1 MSIINALPASEPTV
15 AYLGP
20 RGTFSEEI
28 ALSFYRG
35 VEGCFTPYER
45 IDAVIRAVADGE
57 AAEGIVPVE
66 NSLDGSVNITL
77 DTLAHEVDLRVVKE
91 MVLPIRHNLLARADT
106 KHINVILSHPQALAQ
121 CRNYLREHYPG
132 AELVAVESTA
142 AAAYQVASGAKNT
155 AAIGSLRAARLYNL
169 AVPAVDIQDNPNNST
184 RFIVLARDAAAP
196 AGPNC
201 KTSVICQIN
210 GEKPGSLYEILGE
223 FARRQVNLTKIESRP
238 ARTGLGLYIFFL
250 DAEGSL
256 EDGNV
261 RAAVEAVR
269 ERSIWF
275 KSLGSYPICLV
286 KHKAE

>member
-1 MSIINALPASEPTV
+1 MTTARPQEAAEPKV

-28 ALSFYRG
+28 ALGFYRE
-35 VEGCFTPYER
+35 VEGSFTPYAT
-45 IDAVIRAVADGE
+45 IDAVIRAVASGE

-77 DTLAHEVDLRVVKE
+77 DTLAHEVDLRIFKE
-91 MVLPIRHNLLARADT
+91 MVLPIRHNLLTRADT

-121 CRNYLREHYPG
+121 CRSYLRENYPG

-142 AAAYQVASGAKNT
+142 AAAYQVASGAKNH
-155 AAIGSLRAARLYNL
+155 AAIGSLRAAGLYSL
-169 AVPAVDIQDNPNNST
+169 AVIAADIQDNPHNST
-184 RFIVLARDAAAP
+184 RFIVLVRDGKIASEAAR
-196 AGPNC
+196 
-201 KTSVICQIN
+201 KTSLICQIN
-210 GEKPGSLYEILGE
+210 GEKPGSLHDILGE

-238 ARTGLGLYIFFL
+238 ARTGLGQYIFFL

-261 RAAVEAVR
+261 RASVEAVR
-269 ERSIWF
+269 EKSLWF
-275 KSLGSYPICLV
+275 KSLGSYPVCMV
-286 KHKAE
+286 KSQDE

>member
-1 MSIINALPASEPTV
+1 MAQTCIKLAAGPRV

-35 VEGCFTPYER
+35 VDGEFTPYAS

-77 DTLAHEVDLRVVKE
+77 DTLAHEVDLSIVREIVR
-91 MVLPIRHNLLARADT
+91 PIRHNLLARDDT
-106 KHINVILSHPQALAQ
+106 RHVNVVLSHPQALAQ
-121 CRNYLREHYPG
+121 CRQYLRRHYPD

-142 AAAYQVASGAKNT
+142 AAAYQVASGAKHH
-155 AAIGSLRAARLYNL
+155 AAIGSARAAQLYGL
-169 AVPAVDIQDNPNNST
+169 KVTATDIQDNPLNST
-184 RFIVLARDAAAP
+184 RFIVLAQGAVRPEGAKV
-196 AGPNC
+196 
-201 KTSVICQIN
+201 KTSLICQIN
-210 GEKPGSLYEILGE
+210 GEKPGSLHDILGE

-238 ARTGLGLYIFFL
+238 ARTGLGFYIFFL

-256 EDGNV
+256 EEEHVRDAVAAV
-261 RAAVEAVR
+261 RAK
-269 ERSIWF
+269 SLWF
-275 KSLGSYPICLV
+275 KSLGSYPV
-286 KHKAE
+286 SVVEPE

>member
-1 MSIINALPASEPTV
+1 MTTSPQPAAEPKV

-28 ALSFYRG
+28 TLSFYRG
-35 VEGCFTPYER
+35 VEGYFTPYAT
-45 IDAVIRAVADGE
+45 IDAVIRAVAGGE

-77 DTLAHEVDLRVVKE
+77 DTLAHEVDLRIVKE
-91 MVLPIRHNLLARADT
+91 MVLPIRHNLLARADN

-121 CRNYLREHYPG
+121 CRSYLREHYPG
-132 AELVAVESTA
+132 AELVAVDSTA

-155 AAIGSLRAARLYNL
+155 AAIGSLRAARLYSL
-169 AVPAVDIQDNPNNST
+169 AVTAADIQDNPHNST
-184 RFIVLARDAAAP
+184 RFIVLARDAAP
-196 AGPNC
+196 AAGKNC
-201 KTSVICQIN
+201 KTSLICQIN
-210 GEKPGSLYEILGE
+210 GEKPGSLYDILGE

-269 ERSIWF
+269 EKSLWF
-275 KSLGSYPICLV
+275 KSLGSYPVCMV
-286 KHKAE
+286 KNKAE